1 MYGYIYLTTNLV
13 NGRKYIGQHKSN
25 TFDSK
30 YLGSGKILK
39 QAILKEGVQNFT
51 LDILEVCESKE
62 QLDQAE
68 AYYIQKYNAVE
79 SSDFYNLKEGGLGKS
94 VKGLVYITNGAQC
107 KKVFPEEL
115 EGYFALGWYKGGPR
129 QSQETKDK
137 RAASNRGKKHPT
149 AGPNISKALTG
160 RKRSPEQRVNMG
172 KGMLGKPSPT
182 RRAVYCEELDRTF
195 DCIAHAAQYIGGRSP
210 RISQCINGQCP
221 TAYGY
226 HWKAVEK

>member
-1 MYGYIYLTTNLV
+1 M
-13 NGRKYIGQHKSN
+13 QESFSWKSW
-25 TFDSK
+25 K
-30 YLGSGKILK
+30 
-39 QAILKEGVQNFT
+39 
-51 LDILEVCESKE
+51 DILLWVGIKVD
-62 QLDQAE
+62 LD
-68 AYYIQKYNAVE
+68 
-79 SSDFYNLKEGGLGKS
+79 NLRKRK
-94 VKGLVYITNGAQC
+94 TR
-107 KKVFPEEL
+107 EL
-115 EGYFALGWYKGGPR
+115 LPTG
-129 QSQETKDK
+129 
-137 RAASNRGKKHPT
+137 GKKHPT